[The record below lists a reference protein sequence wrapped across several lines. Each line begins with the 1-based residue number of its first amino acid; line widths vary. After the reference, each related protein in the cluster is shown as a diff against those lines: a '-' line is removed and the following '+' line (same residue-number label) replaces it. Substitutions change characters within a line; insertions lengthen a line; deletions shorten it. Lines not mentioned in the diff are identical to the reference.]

1 MVWLGPKN
9 RAYSPAVA
17 LGPRLG
23 FNTTNLTYYE
33 PPQPFINLFHSGGQS
48 ANNLLI
54 PGAQGAGSVSG
65 GWITQNGSGVS
76 TKEEGAMQV
85 DADGYPTSMTLSPT
99 PFGGQKCSQFLTIL
113 KLSIN
118 NSNLPPGASFLYPP
132 GAYTLQGQGAGTIAI
147 TGDASAW
154 VGNGSTVTVNGSNA
168 FVSTSTVGTW
178 TVTFTANAGLNPTA
192 CNLMVK
198 ITATDPL
205 VTGNYLKALV
215 CCETAL
221 LASYNGGARYN
232 PRYLT
237 MCTGFSGVRFM
248 KEQNTENSENEF
260 FFATAPITGATSATL
275 QAGFM
280 AASVSAGVLT
290 VITGVTFTASQTANV
305 LTVTS
310 IASGNVVVGLLYTGA
325 GLSGTNLITSQISG
339 SPGGTGTYNI
349 NNSTTL
355 TSRTFTQNTP
365 IDSYHDTGANNFL
378 RPGMQYTGT
387 GISAGATINS
397 QISGTT
403 GGAGT
408 YAVSNNSDSVP
419 VAIGMTVLGNWYGP
433 HNQVNKVVFSTGDIR
448 LATFKYENNQITWSG
463 PIAAGAT
470 PNAYLAPYT
479 ISWARRPTPTNCFY
493 STSYGLPVELSWM
506 LCNLLNADAHMNIP
520 ASALLNASGFT
531 ASDYLTQFNAS
542 AQANLNS
549 NLRCTIEPMNES
561 WNSSYDSTA
570 MLYFVGF
577 GMFPTHGPNTNFQY
591 NRNAYGRICAL
602 VAQQC
607 ATDWG
612 GNFGRCYPTI
622 GGQWVQAI
630 TLSQSMDTA
639 FWFTDAGQRASD
651 FANYPIKVA
660 TVAPYYGF
668 TFPPIAEMLS
678 MGIQADGGL
687 TAYFAMKNSNSFVV
701 SFTASVTGGVLT
713 VTAISGT
720 GGIAT
725 NSQGYTGAGI
735 SGGAVITG
743 QLTGQPGKTGT
754 YSVSNGADTTGS
766 IGMTQTVVIASQSAQ
781 GWVGHSQSSLSGYTA
796 ICGPGKTYPHLLLQA
811 YEGGFGAVD
820 GNTPVKVTF
829 TASQSGTTLTVTAIS
844 AGFIIP
850 GYAYAGSAVL
860 SGAIITS
867 QLSGTPGQ
875 TGTYAVNNSA
885 TVVSETMTQAVWHD
899 MSLNAMRDI
908 RMRTTL
914 FDFQNWWSTNLSYGA
929 DNMFYYFMLCE
940 DNSSNNGY
948 GAAESVMQTFF
959 PAPGPNKWQGLQDF
973 MNQ

>member
-9 RAYSPAVA
+9 RAYSPVVG
-17 LGPRLG
+17 LSPRLG
-23 FNTTNLTYYE
+23 FNTSNITYYE
-33 PPQPFINLFHSGGQS
+33 PQQPFINLFHSGGQS

-54 PGAQGAGSVSG
+54 PGAQGAGTVLG
-65 GWITQNGSGVS
+65 GWITQNGGGTG
-76 TKEEGAMQV
+76 TKEEGAMQL

-99 PFGGQKCSQFLTIL
+99 PFGGQKCSQFACFL

-118 NSNLPPGASFLYPP
+118 NGILPPTASFLYPP
-132 GAYTLQGQGAGTIAI
+132 GNYTLQGQGAGTIAI
-147 TGDASAW
+147 SGDASGW

-168 FVSTSTVGTW
+168 FVSTSTAGTW
-178 TVTFTANAGLNPTA
+178 SVTFTANAGLNPTA
-192 CNLMVK
+192 CNLQVK

-221 LASYNGGARYN
+221 LASYNGGARYHPN
-232 PRYLT
+232 YLT
-237 MCTGFSGVRFM
+237 MATKFSGARFM
-248 KEQNTENSENEF
+248 KQTKAETSEQEI

-290 VITGVTFTASQTANV
+290 VITGISFTASQTASV

-310 IASGNVVVGLLYTGA
+310 IASGNVVTGHLYSGT
-325 GLSGTNLITSQISG
+325 GLSGTPLIGTQISG
-339 SPGGTGTYNI
+339 SPGGAGTYNI

-355 TSRTFTQNTP
+355 GSRTFTQNSP
-365 IDSYHDTGANNFL
+365 IDSYHDSTANNFI

-419 VAIGMTVLGNWYGP
+419 VAIGMTVLGNWYGV
-433 HNQVNKVVFSTGDIR
+433 HNQVNKVFFSTGDIR
-448 LATFKYENNQITWSG
+448 LCTFQYEKNVINWSG
-463 PIAAGAT
+463 PIGAGS
-470 PNAYLAPYT
+470 NQVGYLACAAIT
-479 ISWARRPTPTNCFY
+479 FARRPTPTNCFY
-493 STSYGLPVELSWM
+493 SSGLPLELACQ
-506 LCNLLNADAHMNIP
+506 LCNLLNSDMHMTLCG
-520 ASALLNASGFT
+520 SQLLNASGFT
-531 ASDYLTQFNAS
+531 ASDYLTPANALIK
-542 AQANLNS
+542 ANLNS
-549 NLRCTIEPMNES
+549 NLRYVPEPWNEA
-561 WNSSYDSTA
+561 WNSGYDSTA
-570 MLYFVGF
+570 MLYFIGL
-577 GMFPTHGPNTNFQY
+577 GMFPTHGPVTNFQL

-612 GNFGRCYPTI
+612 ADFGRCYPAI
-622 GGQWVQAI
+622 SGQWVQAI
-630 TLSQSMDTA
+630 TVSNSMDTA
-639 FWFTDAGQRASD
+639 FWFADAGQKASD
-651 FANYPIKVA
+651 FANYPIKVC

-678 MGIQADGGL
+678 IAIQADGGL
-687 TAYFAMKNSNSFVV
+687 AAYFAMKNSNSFVV
-701 SFTASVTGGVLT
+701 SFTASVSGGVLT

-743 QLTGQPGKTGT
+743 QLSGQPGKTGT
-754 YSVSNGADTTGS
+754 YAVSNADTTGS

-781 GWVGHSQSSLSGYTA
+781 GWVGHSQSSLAGYTA
-796 ICGPGKTYPHLLLQA
+796 ICGPGKTYPNLRLQA

-820 GNTPVKVTF
+820 GTTAAKVTF
-829 TASQSGTTLTVTAIS
+829 IASQSGTVLTVTSTS
-844 AGFIIP
+844 AGFVIP
-850 GYAYAGSAVL
+850 GYGYTGSGVAA
-860 SGAIITS
+860 GAIITS
-867 QLSGTPGQ
+867 QLSGPPGG

-885 TVVSETMTQAVWHD
+885 SVASTTITQAVWHD
-899 MSLNAMRDI
+899 LSLNAMRDT

-914 FDFQNWWSTNLSYGA
+914 FDFQNWWSSNLSYGQ

-940 DNSSNNGY
+940 DNSQSNGY